1 MKKKQGSSK
10 RGHVNLKGSSRH
22 GLPIVYV
29 DVEDGIFRSSI
40 GGDKIPLE
48 RMRKTRACVNP
59 RFNSTLPAV
68 QVKRARAGVSI
79 AEARRLS
86 AVIAEKTGFSISA
99 NEIIHGIQRI
109 QRIQKVYGIYPPL
122 GIVKNGEV
130 IEIIKS
136 FK

>member
-1 MKKKQGSSK
+1 MKKKQGNPK
-10 RGHVNLKGSSRH
+10 RGYVNLKSSSHH

-29 DVEDGIFRSSI
+29 DVADGIFRSSI

-48 RMRKTRACVNP
+48 RLRKTRADVNP
-59 RFNSTLPAV
+59 RLKSALPAV
-68 QVKRARAGVSI
+68 PVKRTRASVSI
-79 AEARRLS
+79 AEAKRLS
-86 AVIAEKTGFSISA
+86 AVIAEKTGFSIST
-99 NEIIHGIQRI
+99 NEIIQGI

-130 IEIIKS
+130 IEIIKT